1 MVSIDLQVF
10 FVLRHFHSKAIQHF
24 CFNLTFS
31 LSSHHSSFFPSD
43 RLECLIDSQQ
53 ITMDVESI
61 DDIEKRRI
69 EEAERAALLLSDRAI
84 VAQRDLFR
92 LTNEHNGFVP
102 VFFFFSPPQPHNSP
116 HQH

>member
-1 MVSIDLQVF
+1 
-10 FVLRHFHSKAIQHF
+10 
-24 CFNLTFS
+24 
-31 LSSHHSSFFPSD
+31 
-43 RLECLIDSQQ
+43 
-53 ITMDVESI
+53 MDVESI

-102 VFFFFSPPQPHNSP
+102 VFFFHHRNLTIHHINTDRCRIRVPKTCTRD
-116 HQH
+116 

>member
-1 MVSIDLQVF
+1 
-10 FVLRHFHSKAIQHF
+10 
-24 CFNLTFS
+24 
-31 LSSHHSSFFPSD
+31 
-43 RLECLIDSQQ
+43 
-53 ITMDVESI
+53 MDVESI

-102 VFFFFSPPQPHNSP
+102 VFFFSPPQPHNSP